1 MKDVLILGAS
11 GGIGKAIAS
20 KFELMGHKVI
30 KPTSADVDLKS
41 PPDLEEN
48 RKVQILINCAGINP
62 VKPFE
67 DITEKDFNDVLKVN
81 FMGFF
86 NIIKQVSPYMR
97 ANGGGYILNIS
108 SLYGSLSRKNRLMYT
123 TSKHAAN
130 GMIKTLALELA
141 KDNIKVN
148 SLSPGFVMTKMTTKN
163 NSREKIKSWEQK
175 IPLGKLATP
184 QDIANVALFLCSDQ
198 NSYITG
204 QDIIVDGG
212 YSIGGFEG

>member
-1 MKDVLILGAS
+1 MKGVLILGAS

-20 KFELMGHKVI
+20 KFESMGHKVI
-30 KPTSADVDLKS
+30 KPTSADVDLKN

-48 RKVQILINCAGINP
+48 KKVQILINCAGINP
-62 VKPFE
+62 IKPFE
-67 DITEKDFNDVLKVN
+67 DITEKDFNDVLKIN

-86 NIIKQVSPYMR
+86 DIIKQVSPHMR
-97 ANGGGYILNIS
+97 EAGGGYILNIS
-108 SLYGSLSRKNRLMYT
+108 SLYGSFSRKNRLMYA

-184 QDIANVALFLCSDQ
+184 QDIANVAYFLCSEQ

-204 QDIIVDGG
+204 QNIVVDGG
-212 YSIGGFEG
+212 YSVGGFEG

>member
-130 GMIKTLALELA
+130 GMIKTLAL
-141 KDNIKVN
+141 
-148 SLSPGFVMTKMTTKN
+148 
-163 NSREKIKSWEQK
+163 
-175 IPLGKLATP
+175 
-184 QDIANVALFLCSDQ
+184 
-198 NSYITG
+198 
-204 QDIIVDGG
+204 
-212 YSIGGFEG
+212 

>member
-1 MKDVLILGAS
+1 MRDVLILGAS

-20 KFELMGHKVI
+20 EFELMGHKVI

-48 RKVQILINCAGINP
+48 KKVQILINCAGINP

-97 ANGGGYILNIS
+97 ATGGGYILNIS

-163 NSREKIKSWEQK
+163 NSKEKIKSWEQK